1 VNRNRNL
8 LIFCLGLFLAAG
20 LSCSGE
26 VPLATD
32 IDGNPPVS
40 GEPVPPVDSGG
51 VPPDTGSVPPVDS
64 GGVPPKTNLLMCQLQ
79 EYVANTAV
87 IGPLGG
93 QITVGD
99 HTLKISAGALLQDVT
114 ITAEQVEGTVTSVRF
129 SPEGLLFAVPAE
141 LTLSYKDCPDIKQ
154 SKRIVYTDELLNI
167 LEPTLSQD
175 DSTSSQVKGLI
186 LHFSRY
192 AVAY

>member
-1 VNRNRNL
+1 MNRNI
-8 LIFCLGLFLAAG
+8 LILCLGLALASG
-20 LSCSGE
+20 PSCSGE
-26 VPLATD
+26 TPLGTQAEGD
-32 IDGNPPVS
+32 APAG
-40 GEPVPPVDSGG
+40 GAPVPPVDSGA
-51 VPPDTGSVPPVDS
+51 PPVDS
-64 GGVPPKTNLLMCQLQ
+64 GGAPVPPVDSAGAPLNTTLLTCQQQ
-79 EYVANTAV
+79 EYATNTAV

-99 HTLKISAGALLQDVT
+99 HTLKISAGALLQDVA
-114 ITAEQVEGTVTSVRF
+114 ITAEQVQDTVASVRF
-129 SPEGLLFAVPAE
+129 SPEGLLFVVPAE
-141 LTLSYKDCPDIKQ
+141 LTLSYRNCSEVEN

-175 DSTSSQVKGLI
+175 FSSSRQVKGLI

>member
-1 VNRNRNL
+1 MNRNRNI
-8 LIFCLGLFLAAG
+8 LILCLGLALAAG

-26 VPLATD
+26 TPLATQ
-32 IDGNPPVS
+32 IDGNTPP
-40 GEPVPPVDSGG
+40 GGGTVPPVDSG
-51 VPPDTGSVPPVDS
+51 SVPPIDS
-64 GGVPPKTNLLMCQLQ
+64 GGVPHKTNLLMCLQQ
-79 EYVANTAV
+79 EYATNSAV

-114 ITAEQVEGTVTSVRF
+114 ITAEQVEDIVTSVRF

-141 LTLSYKDCPDIKQ
+141 LTLSYKNCSDVKHP
-154 SKRIVYTDELLNI
+154 KRIVYTDDLLNI

-175 DSTSSQVKGLI
+175 DSSSRQVKGLI
-186 LHFSRY
+186 WHFSRY
-192 AVAY
+192 AVAF